1 MFRINSLTKN
11 NRKLQFNW
19 FEVLKCND
27 AYGLNIVITMSF
39 KHASI
44 LIFLK
49 PIALYWDKLIMYIL
63 QPLSGQEMSFH
74 WKVANIIMAFFFAS
88 AAYVQHNDVDPL
100 IWITIY
106 SIPCLLCLTQIF
118 MPFINNNYLFHFL
131 IRLLIIFYVIL
142 NFSLF
147 LIFIR
152 TTNQLNEYNPLNVE
166 EGREFMGTSIIIV
179 WFLIS
184 IYYMST
190 QIPSEVVV
198 SRRVKIFVISLSL
211 SPIVTWAYCIAHQ
224 NHLC

>member
-1 MFRINSLTKN
+1 
-11 NRKLQFNW
+11 
-19 FEVLKCND
+19 
-27 AYGLNIVITMSF
+27 
-39 KHASI
+39 
-44 LIFLK
+44 
-49 PIALYWDKLIMYIL
+49 MYIL

-106 SIPCLLCLTQIF
+106 SIPCLLCLIQIF

-131 IRLLIIFYVIL
+131 IRLLFIFYVIL

-179 WFLIS
+179 WFVIS